1 VSYHLRGFVTFIAAA
16 AISVGLISLTGF
28 SASASASPVR
38 ASEAAGTAA
47 ASTATLAQLLVGTLG
62 IRAGQSVSFDLAGS
76 KITPHRHLHS
86 AVLYFGDGSSLVLKS
101 ASGTVRHTYRQAG
114 VYTATFTIV
123 DSAGARSSAKRV
135 VVVGGRTNQVQLKS
149 STVQLPASD
158 ISAVVPLDPSSE
170 SFTLARGV
178 EEPKAGQVLL
188 VGRGSLVPDG
198 LIAVVRK
205 VVKSSSG
212 VITVTATD
220 GTLGDAYEKLAAVA
234 TGQIGS
240 DLQIIGRS
248 ARAVPNV
255 GNRAMVP
262 ASAVPFTCSAGGD
275 HPVQVTADFTDT
287 HISATINL
295 SARIFSFDAIV
306 KPVFSVK
313 VQFSGT
319 AKCQLS
325 DGFGLNVP
333 ITEIPGLM
341 VKVSPVFTL
350 SATGEI
356 DLNASWDPDF
366 FIGIVQVPVSSDDQ
380 KIIQYSASTSA
391 GASGSAT
398 ATLQG
403 GISVVVSEGT
413 VVGLELDAG
422 PVFTAQASVGSSG
435 ACVSVTSDIEL
446 EAKLFANVFFIDSTL
461 VLYDGQFFRSTL
473 FSKCAAGSSGSSGS
487 GSESPPQSS
496 GSGGSADSGQPY
508 LGPTVQET
516 TGSTAQTWTDYVHA
530 GGTKGPALSANQT
543 VGVACRTVGFRVAD
557 GNTWWYLIGSS
568 PWSASFYVSADAF
581 YNNGQTSGELRG
593 TPFVD
598 DNVPECADMAGANP
612 TPATPPTSVPPG
624 SGKTYAETVG
634 GVTHTWTD
642 YSDAG
647 GAQGPSVPSNAT
659 VQVTCKISGFR
670 VADGNTWWYQIAS
683 GPWSDAYYASAD
695 AFYNNGQTSGSLNGT
710 PFVDSDVPDCTG
722 PTPPPPPPPAS
733 TFAETTGSVT
743 HTWADY
749 SDAGGTEGPTIASN
763 QTVQITCRVQG
774 FKVADGDTWW
784 YQIASSPWSDA
795 YYASADAFY
804 NNGATSGSLN
814 GTPFVDPDVPLC

>member
-1 VSYHLRGFVTFIAAA
+1 LRGFVAFIATAA
-16 AISVGLISLTGF
+16 LSVGLISLTGF

-38 ASEAAGTAA
+38 ASGAASTAA
-47 ASTATLAQLLVGTLG
+47 VSTATLAQLLVDTLG

-86 AVLYFGDGSSLVLKS
+86 AVMSFGDGSSLALKS
-101 ASGTVRHTYRQAG
+101 ASGTARHTYRQAG

-149 STVQLPASD
+149 STVQLPSSD
-158 ISAVVPLDPSSE
+158 ISAVVPLGPSSE

-205 VVKSSSG
+205 VVKSSGG

-220 GTLGDAYEKLAAVA
+220 GTLGDAYKKLAAVA

-262 ASAVPFTCSAGGD
+262 ASAVPFTCKASGD
-275 HPVQVTADFTDT
+275 PPVQVTADFSDT

-333 ITEIPGLM
+333 VPAIPGL
-341 VKVSPVFTL
+341 VVTVSPLLSL

-366 FIGIVQVPVSSDDQ
+366 FIGIVRVPVSGDDQ
-380 KIIQYSASTSA
+380 KIIQYSASTAA

-398 ATLQG
+398 VTLQG
-403 GISVVVSEGT
+403 GISVVVSAAK
-413 VVGLELDAG
+413 VAGLEIDAG
-422 PVFTAQASVGSSG
+422 PVFTAQASAGSSG
-435 ACVSVTSDIEL
+435 ACVSVTSEIEL
-446 EAKLFANVFFIDSTL
+446 EADLFADVLDFVDFNVT
-461 VLYDGQFFRSTL
+461 LYDGQFFRSTL
-473 FSKCAAGSSGSSGS
+473 FDKCAPGSAGSSGT

-496 GSGGSADSGQPY
+496 GGGSGGPAGSSQPY
-508 LGPTVQET
+508 LGPAVQET

-530 GGTKGPALSANQT
+530 GGTQGPSLTANQT

-624 SGKTYAETVG
+624 SGKTYTETVG

-647 GAQGPSVPSNAT
+647 GDQGPSIASNAT
-659 VQVTCKISGFR
+659 VQVTCKITGFR

-710 PFVDSDVPDCTG
+710 PFVDSDVPDCAG
-722 PTPPPPPPPAS
+722 PTPPPPAAS

-743 HTWADY
+743 HTWTDY

-763 QTVQITCRVQG
+763 QTVQITCRLQG
-774 FKVADGDTWW
+774 FKVADGNTWW

-814 GTPFVDPDVPLC
+814 GTPFVDPNVPLC